1 MCSLRWNFTKH
12 RRELAG
18 SIRAT
23 LRRIRLVS
31 PYVLLLSNFVRSLSM
46 RLSVLV
52 LASLLVTQ
60 VGCSYSTASAVSSA
74 ASAVSGAASDVAW
87 AAYRIASWF

>member
-1 MCSLRWNFTKH
+1 
-12 RRELAG
+12 
-18 SIRAT
+18 
-23 LRRIRLVS
+23 
-31 PYVLLLSNFVRSLSM
+31 M